1 MFYIFDLCYCVW
13 IFCIKY
19 ILNDVF
25 IILKFELI
33 ISFKYLIVYYK
44 KLISLILS
52 SIVSWFIKYE

>member
-25 IILKFELI
+25 MILKFELI

-52 SIVSWFIKYE
+52 SIVS

>member
-52 SIVSWFIKYE
+52 CIVSWFIKYE

>member
-13 IFCIKY
+13 VFCIKY
-19 ILNDVF
+19 IFNDVF

-33 ISFKYLIVYYK
+33 ISFKYLIVCYK